1 VEVEEQHGVQL
12 FYYFVRS
19 ENDPDEDPLLL
30 WLSGGPG
37 CSGISG
43 LAYEIGPLQFDAQGY
58 RDGFPTLLY
67 RPETWTKVR
76 PFSSPQQ
83 CHFTEHMRLSSSESW
98 VLDL

>member
-1 VEVEEQHGVQL
+1 LRCRYVEVDEQQGVQL

-19 ENDPDEDPLLL
+19 ERDPYEDPLLL

-43 LAYEIGPLQFDAQGY
+43 LAYEIGPLKFDARGQGE
-58 RDGFPTLLY
+58 FPTLLY

-76 PFSSPQQ
+76 PLQSATYS
-83 CHFTEHMRLSSSESW
+83 
-98 VLDL
+98 